1 MLMYCAWATVGGENF
16 KYTIYNFTTDHCK
29 EGPLEFFRNYKGFFI
44 ADDYPGYKKLFKPP
58 TKEEVT
64 AHIVTHVAS
73 WAHARRYFRDA
84 LKTAPR
90 AAAEVLVLITKLYA
104 VEDETKHMSPQDRRT
119 YRLKESVPLLE
130 MIKNK
135 LEEHLPGHLPQ
146 SPMRQAI
153 NYTLSLWKELNN
165 YLLDGRLPIDNN
177 LCENAMRGI
186 ALGRKKWLFLGS
198 ENGGHT
204 AAVLMSFCSICR
216 KNKINTWEYLKDVL
230 QRIQA
235 QPASRLHELLPDEWQ
250 QLQTSE
256 GKFVEKIYIH

>member
-1 MLMYCAWATVGGENF
+1 
-16 KYTIYNFTTDHCK
+16 
-29 EGPLEFFRNYKGFFI
+29 LEFFNGYKGFFI
-44 ADDYPGYKKLFKPP
+44 ADDYAGYKKLFKPP
-58 TKEEVT
+58 TEEEVT
-64 AHIVTHVAS
+64 THIVTHVAC

-104 VEDETKHMSPQDRRT
+104 VEDETKNMSPQDRRT
-119 YRLKESVPLLE
+119 FRLRESVPLLE
-130 MIKNK
+130 MIKKK

-177 LCENAMRGI
+177 LCENAIRGI
-186 ALGRKKWLFLGS
+186 ALGRKNWLFLGS

-204 AAVLMSFCSICR
+204 AAVLMSLCATCR
-216 KNKINTWEYLKDVL
+216 KLNIDTWAYLKDVL
-230 QRIQA
+230 QRIQSH
-235 QPASRLHELLPDEWQ
+235 PVSRLQELLPDYWQ
-250 QLQTSE
+250 KLQI
-256 GKFVEKIYIH
+256 G